1 MIKKIQKEYLEEDYA
16 ICIVKLI
23 IFGITVYVNK
33 TYTTNKNIISS
44 LTKLKTKTIGFNN
57 ETKD

>member
-1 MIKKIQKEYLEEDYA
+1 MIKKIHKEYLEGDYA
-16 ICIVKLI
+16 ICISALK
-23 IFGITVYVNK
+23 IFGITIYVNR

-44 LTKLKTKTIGFNN
+44 LTKLKTKTLGFNN